1 MKVPSI
7 EVGKQLLVGA
17 GEPKS
22 LGKGVD
28 IIRGSSYIE
37 GPLEIGD
44 DKSFDDDLPVATVM
58 IGPEK
63 NTDLDVKG
71 HAPRSLHVKGNTMI
85 EGNLLT
91 PFALNVVGNVTILG
105 NTIQAGNTNQ
115 TGSIT
120 ASGTITASN
129 FVGSVSTASG
139 KSSGAKSF
147 DIPHPSKDGYR
158 LRYVCLEGPETA
170 VYCRGRVNNRN
181 NVITLPEY
189 WDGLVNYDSMTVQLT
204 PIHSHQNVIVKRID
218 VNQRKIYLQ
227 AQGGMPVDCF
237 YHIMAERKDIEKLIP
252 EYEGKTSDDYPG
264 DNSIY
269 SINK

>member
-1 MKVPSI
+1 MKFGNI
-7 EVGKQLLVGA
+7 FVGKRLWVGF
-17 GEPKS
+17 GEPKA
-22 LGKGVD
+22 LGEGEEE
-28 IIRGSSYIE
+28 IRGSSYIE
-37 GPLEIGD
+37 GPLEVGD
-44 DKSFDDDLPVATVM
+44 DAAFDAPIATVM
-58 IGPEK
+58 IGPEL
-63 NTDLDVKG
+63 NTDVEN
-71 HAPRSLHVKGNTMI
+71 HATRSLHVKGNTMI

-120 ASGTITASN
+120 ATGTITANN
-129 FVGSVSTASG
+129 FVGSVSSASG

-147 DIPHPSKDGYR
+147 DIPHPTKDGYR